1 MEPNETVLDPHVHPS
16 QRLLAR
22 ENLHAKKASWIVV
35 GGKMCSG
42 KDTLAPLIQPMFDYS
57 PLVRVGYGDLIRVEA
72 NQAIAILGG
81 RRESAD
87 VLAHDLELKLK
98 MEAEH
103 AEELTEM
110 LSPLVREPNHGVD
123 ASLRT
128 DLMRKILVL
137 FGSDWRTQGDPGY
150 WSRRGA
156 AQSLRYLSKGTS
168 VYLTGGRFLPD
179 VEIPQAEGARII
191 RLDIT
196 AETQADRLRE
206 RDGLDMNM
214 EAVNDPSETALDD
227 WDGFDVRVSNDG
239 TLQEGLEA
247 VCAELKKKELL

>member
-22 ENLHAKKASWIVV
+22 ENLHTKKASWIVV

-42 KDTLAPLIQPMFDYS
+42 KDTLAPLIQPMFNYS
-57 PLVRVGYGDLIRVEA
+57 SLVRVGYGDLIRVEA

-87 VLAHDLELKLK
+87 VLAHDLGEKLK

-103 AEELTEM
+103 AEELTE
-110 LSPLVREPNHGVD
+110 LLGPLVRNPNHGVD

-137 FGSDWRTQGDPGY
+137 FGSDWRD
-150 WSRRGA
+150 R
-156 AQSLRYLSKGTS
+156 KS
-168 VYLTGGRFLPD
+168 V
-179 VEIPQAEGARII
+179 V
-191 RLDIT
+191 
-196 AETQADRLRE
+196 
-206 RDGLDMNM
+206 
-214 EAVNDPSETALDD
+214 
-227 WDGFDVRVSNDG
+227 
-239 TLQEGLEA
+239 
-247 VCAELKKKELL
+247 

>member
-1 MEPNETVLDPHVHPS
+1 MLFRSE
-16 QRLLAR
+16 
-22 ENLHAKKASWIVV
+22 
-35 GGKMCSG
+35 
-42 KDTLAPLIQPMFDYS
+42 
-57 PLVRVGYGDLIRVEA
+57 
-72 NQAIAILGG
+72 
-81 RRESAD
+81 
-87 VLAHDLELKLK
+87 KLK

-103 AEELTEM
+103 AEELTE
-110 LSPLVREPNHGVD
+110 LLGPLVRNPNHGVD

-137 FGSDWRTQGDPGY
+137 FGSDWRTQSDPGY

-179 VEIPQAEGARII
+179 VEIPQAEGAKII

-206 RDGLDMNM
+206 RDGLDVNM
-214 EAVNDPSETALDD
+214 EAVNDPSETALDN

-239 TLQEGLEA
+239 TLQEGLDA
-247 VCAELKKKELL
+247 VYAELKKKELL